1 MGTALAWRLRTVLRA
16 PALWLTAGSL
26 ALVSLVT
33 WRLPAGAGIDTAAHA
48 YKIAVAQGGGS
59 WLWDGLWYSGSYAA
73 ATYGY
78 LYYVVAS
85 HTGQTALVV
94 CADGLLPTLLWYYL
108 RGAWGLTRRSSLLA
122 SSALAVSVALAL
134 PFGEFPFLVG
144 LALAMAGA
152 ALLASGGLRR
162 AAAAALPFGAALF
175 VNPLAVLCV
184 GVFLAADALTRPTMR
199 QRLAIFCATLA
210 PFAALRLGMMV
221 AFAQPSVEIDL
232 VGSQA
237 KFVAMGLG
245 GALLVRLSRD
255 PDRRAKATVFL
266 VAAAACAVAW
276 LTPHNPVGDDMG
288 RFYMLF
294 GVPVLLTV
302 RRFWWPLQGLALLSC
317 ALLVLPL
324 SMAGAV
330 ATTTGPS
337 FADWQAFF
345 APGLRLAARFHDPD
359 YRFEVVPL
367 AKHWEA
373 YFFPLANY
381 PLAQGWYRQSD
392 AIHNIA
398 LRGETTGASQYAA
411 WLRSVGVKYVFVP
424 HAALQPAA
432 VDEPRLLASSPQFV
446 RVASAERWT
455 VYRVTDPQ
463 PIAVSA
469 SGAATATSAADVVR
483 YGRTELTLRVA
494 RPGRYIV
501 KESWS
506 PYWTLTRG
514 AGSLTRVRGDWV
526 GLHAARAGVYELR
539 FAVTADG
546 ILDCLL

>member
-1 MGTALAWRLRTVLRA
+1 
-16 PALWLTAGSL
+16 
-26 ALVSLVT
+26 
-33 WRLPAGAGIDTAAHA
+33 
-48 YKIAVAQGGGS
+48 
-59 WLWDGLWYSGSYAA
+59 
-73 ATYGY
+73 
-78 LYYVVAS
+78 
-85 HTGQTALVV
+85 
-94 CADGLLPTLLWYYL
+94 
-108 RGAWGLTRRSSLLA
+108 
-122 SSALAVSVALAL
+122 
-134 PFGEFPFLVG
+134 
-144 LALAMAGA
+144 
-152 ALLASGGLRR
+152 
-162 AAAAALPFGAALF
+162 
-175 VNPLAVLCV
+175 
-184 GVFLAADALTRPTMR
+184 
-199 QRLAIFCATLA
+199 
-210 PFAALRLGMMV
+210 
-221 AFAQPSVEIDL
+221 
-232 VGSQA
+232 
-237 KFVAMGLG
+237 
-245 GALLVRLSRD
+245 
-255 PDRRAKATVFL
+255 
-266 VAAAACAVAW
+266 
-276 LTPHNPVGDDMG
+276 
-288 RFYMLF
+288 
-294 GVPVLLTV
+294 
-302 RRFWWPLQGLALLSC
+302 
-317 ALLVLPL
+317 
-324 SMAGAV
+324 MAGAV

-337 FADWQAFF
+337 FTDWQAFF

-432 VDEPRLLASSPQFV
+432 TDEPRLLASSPQFV

-469 SGAATATSAADVVR
+469 SGVATATSAADVVR